1 MENKEASKAEALDE
15 TIRDGGE
22 NNEEE
27 DDNDEEFSFA
37 GFNPD

>member
-15 TIRDGGE
+15 KIQDGGE

-27 DDNDEEFSFA
+27 DDNGEEFSFA
-37 GFNPD
+37 CFNPD